1 VIISDIPMNRNVV
14 GNRNIAFYIKDNS
27 VEQICEGIKT
37 AIINRQQLSGMGEEG
52 RKMIV
57 EEYSWM
63 SQAGK
68 INKYL
73 LAV

>member
-1 VIISDIPMNRNVV
+1 MSLHN
-14 GNRNIAFYIKDNS
+14 
-27 VEQICEGIKT
+27 EQRSQLFWKT
-37 AIINRQQLSGMGEEG
+37 AVINRQQLSAMGEEG
-52 RKMIV
+52 RKMIM

>member
-1 VIISDIPMNRNVV
+1 MNTPPLSLHN
-14 GNRNIAFYIKDNS
+14 
-27 VEQICEGIKT
+27 EQRSQLFWKT
-37 AIINRQQLSGMGEEG
+37 PVINRQQLSAMGEEG
-52 RKMIV
+52 REMIV